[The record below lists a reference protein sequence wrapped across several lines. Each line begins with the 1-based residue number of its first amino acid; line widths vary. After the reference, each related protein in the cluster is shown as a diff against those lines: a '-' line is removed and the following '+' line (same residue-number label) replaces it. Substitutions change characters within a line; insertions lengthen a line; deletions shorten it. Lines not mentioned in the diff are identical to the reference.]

1 MPLQGAAFLLTARKV
16 MNITFLSSSPE
27 GSLWELVIL
36 LIARFSE
43 IGLQAVKCFQ
53 LQVAKSS

>member
-16 MNITFLSSSPE
+16 MNMSSLSSPE